1 MSGRLK
7 GISSMATRAI
17 LADLTDAWVRAG
29 RGEVAIESIGG
40 VDAAKR
46 VRAGEAFDVVLLAE
60 DALAKLEAEGHL
72 VAGSRVGFTVSSLAV
87 AIPEGAARPDF
98 SDEAAVREAVRTA
111 ASIGYSTGPS
121 GTYLLG
127 LLKRWGID
135 AEVAPRLRQAPPG
148 IPVGTMVARGDAALG
163 FQQLS
168 ELLGVAGTVIA
179 DPLPPSVAYET
190 RFSGAVATTASDPD
204 AAAAFLAY
212 LASPETAAVKRR
224 QGMEPG

>member
-1 MSGRLK
+1 
-7 GISSMATRAI
+7 MATRAI
-17 LADLTDAWVRAG
+17 LADLGEAWANAG
-29 RGEVAIESIGG
+29 KGEVAIESIGG

-46 VRAGEAFDVVLLAE
+46 VRTGEAFDVVLLAE

-72 VAGSRVGFTVSSLAV
+72 VAGSRVGFTLSALAV
-87 AIPEGAARPDF
+87 AIPAAAARPDF
-98 SDEAAVREAVRTA
+98 TDEAAVREAVRTA
-111 ASIGYSTGPS
+111 PSIGYSTGPS

-135 AEVAPRLRQAPPG
+135 GEVAARLHQAPPG

-168 ELLGVAGTVIA
+168 ELIGVPGTEIA
-179 DPLPPSVAYET
+179 DPLPPSVAYVT
-190 RFSGAVATTASDPD
+190 RFSGAVATTVADREG
-204 AAAAFLAY
+204 AAAFLRF

-224 QGMEPG
+224 HGMEPG